1 MIVVG
6 KMNKIVVVTD
16 FASKREEVWRYKNI
30 IQDGR
35 NFEVRLL

>member
-16 FASKREEVWRYKNI
+16 FASKREEVWYINI